1 MRQLFALAALSAVSN
16 ALWVNTADNAKR
28 AAQEKAKYADY
39 MAQFNKTYG
48 TISEMRTRQAQ
59 FRQADIII
67 DNINRDVDITGK
79 GAKAAHNFT
88 SDMTNQEFAA
98 LTTGRV
104 YAYG

>member
-1 MRQLFALAALSAVSN
+1 
-16 ALWVNTADNAKR
+16 
-28 AAQEKAKYADY
+28 
-39 MAQFNKTYG
+39 
-48 TISEMRTRQAQ
+48 MRTRQAQ